1 MEEITILFGTLKIQ
15 VILILIGVDIILGI
29 TSAFVKKEFALRKLA
44 MFMKGPVIGYIF
56 GFAIIELI
64 AQALPSLTFITWIAF
79 VLIALALLGSL
90 LRNLGRL
97 GLPLPRIL
105 KK

>member
-1 MEEITILFGTLKIQ
+1 MEEIIALFGTLKIQ
-15 VILILIGVDIILGI
+15 IILILIGVDVILGI
-29 TSAFVKKEFALRKLA
+29 IAAFAKKEFALRKLA
-44 MFMKGPVIGYIF
+44 AFMKGPVLGYVF
-56 GFAIIELI
+56 GFAVIGLI
-64 AQALPSLTFITWIAF
+64 AQALPSSTFITWIAF

-97 GLPLPRIL
+97 GVPLPKIL